1 MSDSYQKAQ
10 NLLSSSL
17 SKVKSGMRSD
27 GTQIAQAE
35 NIPRSKYA
43 GSSTGTMYGAN
54 VDTAGNKPPQL
65 DQVGTKTKKSYSG
78 NPFSG

>member
-43 GSSTGTMYGAN
+43 GSSTGTMYGSN
-54 VDTAGNKPPQL
+54 VDTKGNTPPGL
-65 DQVGTKTKKSYSG
+65 EQVSTKTKKSYSG
-78 NPFSG
+78 NPFAG